1 MQRSQRG
8 KATKTVAISI
18 AVIAGIYVVVGVT
31 LFLLLDGTEGG
42 VPGNVLLSLPS
53 GHVFGIIISILM
65 TVSCVGGYPLYMA
78 TIHEIVEGNWGEMTS
93 NRVFITNPKY
103 VVFRM
108 VELLLISTVAAL
120 FPFFNDVLSF
130 NILRA

>member
-1 MQRSQRG
+1 M
-8 KATKTVAISI
+8 KTVAVSL

-31 LFLLLDGTEGG
+31 LFLLLDGTAGG

-53 GHVFGIIISILM
+53 GHVFSIIISILM
-65 TVSCVGGYPLYMA
+65 TVSCVGSYPLYMS

-103 VVFRM
+103 VVFRV

-120 FPFFNDVLSF
+120 LPFFSDLLGF
-130 NILRA
+130 NILGTG